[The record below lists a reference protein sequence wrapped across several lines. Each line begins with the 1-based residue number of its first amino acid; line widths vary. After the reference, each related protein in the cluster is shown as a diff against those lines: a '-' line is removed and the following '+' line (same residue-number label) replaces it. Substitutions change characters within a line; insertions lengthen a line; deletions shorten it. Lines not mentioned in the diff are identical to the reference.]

1 MTHHPPP
8 HERTYDMSDETPE
21 RWLHHSEWSVQQHLA
36 WAREGRRAET
46 PEYVARR
53 REVLVAAGLHARLV
67 AALDER
73 AARDGQPH
81 RRHGH
86 V

>member
-36 WAREGRRAET
+36 WAREGRRADAAVSVRESGR
-46 PEYVARR
+46 EGNMRAFVAREPDLLIAAL
-53 REVLVAAGLHARLV
+53 REVVGR
-67 AALDER
+67 
-73 AARDGQPH
+73 
-81 RRHGH
+81 
-86 V
+86 